1 MSGRA
6 GMTFV
11 VAPPVPACAA
21 GAAGFPAAGGA
32 GDGVPAVAAPGG
44 FAGDG
49 AVCAPVADVAG
60 TLVGLDGGPELQAA
74 RRAVKT
80 SRFIPSPPRGLVSY
94 QNNVGCAGRAG
105 NARD

>member
-1 MSGRA
+1 MSGRGGLA
-6 GMTFV
+6 GA
-11 VAPPVPACAA
+11 VALPVPAFAS
-21 GAAGFPAAGGA
+21 GAAGLPAGGGA

-60 TLVGLDGGPELQAA
+60 TLVGLDRGLELQAA

-94 QNNVGCAGRAG
+94 QNPPATCPRAAGA
-105 NARD
+105 

>member
-1 MSGRA
+1 MSGRGGLA
-6 GMTFV
+6 GA
-11 VAPPVPACAA
+11 VALPVPAFAA
-21 GAAGFPAAGGA
+21 GAAGLPAGGGA

-60 TLVGLDGGPELQAA
+60 TSLGLDRGLELQAA

-94 QNNVGCAGRAG
+94 QNPPAPCPRAAGA
-105 NARD
+105 